1 MSVKW
6 EFSAGGVVLKEEDEK
21 TYVLLIKNKERYGFP
36 KGNIERTEKREDAAV
51 REVKEETDIDAE
63 PIEYLGN
70 VEYWYRSG
78 TETIHK
84 FVYYYLMKYK
94 GGELNP
100 QKEEIEAAE
109 WVPLEEAMEK
119 LSFDKDKKIFQT
131 ALQKIKQLSKLN
143 VR

>member
-6 EFSAGGVVLKEEDEK
+6 EFSAGGVVIKEEDGQ
-21 TYVLLIKNKERYGFP
+21 TFVLLIRNKDRYGFP
-36 KGNIERTEKREDAAV
+36 KGNIERTEKKEEAAV
-51 REVKEETDIDAE
+51 REVKEETGVDAE

-78 TETIHK
+78 TNTIHK

-109 WVPLEEAMEK
+109 WVPAEEVLDK
-119 LSFDKDKKIFQT
+119 LSFDKDKKIYNIAMQK
-131 ALQKIKQLSKLN
+131 LQKLK
-143 VR
+143 VHA